1 MALFVN
7 NILITISD
15 FNGIYNIIY
24 AFFLQL
30 LNLYDTIVLCVIQ
43 ENLRLSL
50 SLSLSLIF
58 KRERNNNL

>member
-15 FNGIYNIIY
+15 FNGFYNIINVS
-24 AFFLQL
+24 FL
-30 LNLYDTIVLCVIQ
+30 LNLYDILLIVFCVIQ